1 MTAESYGRIFLGERN
16 TYPEATPN
24 QRKDSHV

>member
-1 MTAESYGRIFLGERN
+1 MTTESYGRIFFSERN
-16 TYPEATPN
+16 AYPEEPPN